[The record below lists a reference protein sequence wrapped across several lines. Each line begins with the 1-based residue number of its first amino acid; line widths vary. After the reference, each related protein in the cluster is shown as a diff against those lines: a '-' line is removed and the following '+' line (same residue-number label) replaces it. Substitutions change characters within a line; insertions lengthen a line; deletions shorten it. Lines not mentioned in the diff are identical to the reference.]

1 MHYELD
7 WSRIIKSRGYLAVHC
22 PDHPHRFTDRYVFVH
37 RVVMEQ
43 HLGRFLTSDE
53 IVHHINGDKHD
64 NRIENLQLVSR
75 ADHARIHAQGKERTL
90 VTLTCPS
97 CGNDFT
103 RERRKTHLV
112 RTGYRQTFC
121 SRQCIGRACGAN
133 RKQKG
138 LDLAA

>member
-1 MHYELD
+1 MIGYTINWDTIVH
-7 WSRIIKSRGYLAVHC
+7 SRGYLAVHC
-22 PDHPHRFTDRYVFVH
+22 PDHPHRFTNRYVFVH

-43 HLGRFLTSDE
+43 HIGRLLTASE

-75 ADHARIHAQGKERTL
+75 AEHASLHGTGRTM
-90 VTLTCPS
+90 VTLDCPA
-97 CGNDFT
+97 CDKPFT

-112 RTGYRQTFC
+112 RKGYRQTFC
-121 SRQCIGRACGAN
+121 SRQCIGRSRGAKA
-133 RKQKG
+133 KQKG

>member
-1 MHYELD
+1 
-7 WSRIIKSRGYLAVHC
+7 
-22 PDHPHRFTDRYVFVH
+22 
-37 RVVMEQ
+37 MEQ